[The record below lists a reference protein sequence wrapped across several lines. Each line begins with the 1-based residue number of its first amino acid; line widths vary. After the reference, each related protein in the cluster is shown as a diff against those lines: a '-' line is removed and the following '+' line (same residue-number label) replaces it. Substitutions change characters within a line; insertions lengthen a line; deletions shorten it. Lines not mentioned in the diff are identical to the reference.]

1 MEEQFTHI
9 ATITY
14 QHNFFENK
22 TFKELITVISS
33 QAGYKVLQDLG
44 LLIKQFLGG
53 IHILSSDIEKL
64 QLEEESFISF
74 DLNCSNPT
82 YVNYTQF
89 PADYHTGDI
98 LHFNNRNVDPL
109 ENEDHKLKQL
119 HYTHTSKN
127 ETFRQQLF
135 AIIKL
140 YPNMLY
146 SHYVAQNS
154 VVNYVLRF
162 EARKTFWR
170 YIIGSSLDFR
180 HFKIQDEDNKVSFDK
195 SIRDDGKLILT
206 SNVPIALS
214 EKPKIKFQLV
224 NKLTNELEKVIVK
237 PLPIANAEQLFRDE
251 AVSSS
256 KVYSHLYIDI

>member
-14 QHNFFENK
+14 QHNFYENK

-33 QAGYKVLQDLG
+33 QAGHKVLQDLG
-44 LLIKQFLGG
+44 LLIKPFLGG

-162 EARKTFWR
+162 ETRRAFWK
-170 YIIGSSLDFR
+170 YFFINPSTDFR
-180 HFKIQDEDNKVSFDK
+180 HLEIQDKDNEVSFHK
-195 SIRDDGKLILT
+195 SMDDTGVPVLT
-206 SNVPIALS
+206 SNKPIVLS
-214 EKPKIKFQLV
+214 EMPKNKFQLV
-224 NKLTNELEKVIVK
+224 NKPPNGLEKVIVTQ
-237 PLPIANAEQLFRDE
+237 LPIPKAHQLV
-251 AVSSS
+251 VSDS
-256 KVYSHLYIDI
+256 KVYCHINVHI

>member
-14 QHNFFENK
+14 QHNFYENK

-33 QAGYKVLQDLG
+33 QAGHKVLQDLG
-44 LLIKQFLGG
+44 LLIKPFLGG

-74 DLNCSNPT
+74 DLDCSNPT

-89 PADYHTGDI
+89 PIDHFPGDI
-98 LHFNNRNVDPL
+98 FYLDNLSTNQLEGEGLQLRKLEDAHSN
-109 ENEDHKLKQL
+109 ENETQRR
-119 HYTHTSKN
+119 T
-127 ETFRQQLF
+127 LF
-135 AIIKL
+135 AILKV
-140 YPNMLY
+140 YPHMLY
-146 SHYVAQNS
+146 SHYVAQNDI
-154 VVNYVLRF
+154 VNYVLRF
-162 EARKTFWR
+162 EARKTFWK
-170 YIIGSSLDFR
+170 YIIGSSLDFK
-180 HFKIQDEDNKVSFDK
+180 HFEIQDEDNKVTFDK
-195 SIRDDGKLILT
+195 SIGDDGELILT

-237 PLPIANAEQLFRDE
+237 QLPIATAQQLYRDE

-256 KVYSHLYIDI
+256 KVYSHIYLHI